1 MEQGMSPQHVAER
14 IDHTYL
20 KPDATTAIIK
30 KLCEEAVQFGFY
42 SVCVNGMW
50 VSRCREWLAGT
61 NVKVAAVVGFPLG
74 AMSPEALSAE
84 TAAAVRDGASEI
96 DMVLPIGALL
106 EGHYDE
112 VKRHIESVV
121 KAAGD
126 QTIVK
131 VIMETGFLSDEQ
143 KRAAGAGPEVV
154 RLSVGIEDAG
164 DLLADLDQALASL

>member
-1 MEQGMSPQHVAER
+1 MTMEQGMSPQHVAER

-74 AMSPEALSAE
+74 AMSPEALSEE

-96 DMVLPIGALL
+96 DMVLP
-106 EGHYDE
+106 
-112 VKRHIESVV
+112 
-121 KAAGD
+121 
-126 QTIVK
+126 
-131 VIMETGFLSDEQ
+131 
-143 KRAAGAGPEVV
+143 
-154 RLSVGIEDAG
+154 
-164 DLLADLDQALASL
+164 